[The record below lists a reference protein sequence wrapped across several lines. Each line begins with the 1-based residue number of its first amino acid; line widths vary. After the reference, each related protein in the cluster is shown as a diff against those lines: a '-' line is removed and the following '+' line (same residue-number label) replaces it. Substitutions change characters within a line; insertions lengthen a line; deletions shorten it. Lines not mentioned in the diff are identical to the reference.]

1 MRKSNKTLLSVAA
14 SVVIASAFTTS
25 VEASSYKVK
34 SGDTLWS
41 ISQKYNT
48 SVQNL
53 QSINNISGTIIYPNQ
68 VIETG
73 SGESSNSSSSN
84 VSSSN
89 TSTYKVK
96 SGDTLWA
103 IGKKYGTSVN
113 TLKSLNGLSSDLIRV
128 GQTLKVSGSSNQTAS
143 TTASTQSSSKNEQV
157 KSATV
162 SNSGNTGSAIVNEA
176 KKHIGTPYVW
186 GGSQPGGFD
195 CSGFIHYVSK
205 QAGNSF
211 GRTSAASL
219 YNQST
224 KVSNPQPGD
233 LVFFKGTYKA
243 GISHV
248 GFYAG
253 NNQFVHAASSGVQI
267 TSLDSNYWSSHFA
280 GYGRM

>member
-1 MRKSNKTLLSVAA
+1 MRKSNKTLFSVAA
-14 SVVIASAFTTS
+14 TVVLASAFTTS
-25 VEASSYKVK
+25 VEASSYKVQ

-48 SVQNL
+48 TVQNL
-53 QSINNISGTIIYPNQ
+53 QSINNISGNIIYPDQ

-73 SGESSNSSSSN
+73 DGQTSNSSTP
-84 VSSSN
+84 SSSV
-89 TSTYKVK
+89 STYKVK

-103 IGKKYGTSVN
+103 IGKNHGVSVSN
-113 TLKSLNGLSSDLIRV
+113 LKSWNNLSSDLIV
-128 GQTLKVSGSSNQTAS
+128 TGQTLKVSGSSSSQSTS
-143 TTASTQSSSKNEQV
+143 TTSEKVSAKETKV
-157 KSATV
+157 KSASV
-162 SNSGNTGSAIVNEA
+162 STSGNNGSAIVNEA

-186 GGSQPGGFD
+186 GGASPSGFD
-195 CSGFIHYVSK
+195 CSGFIYYVSK

-211 GRTSAASL
+211 GRTSAANL

-233 LVFFKGTYKA
+233 LVFFEGTYKP

-253 NNQFVHAASSGVQI
+253 NNQFVHASSSGVQI
-267 TSLDSNYWSSHFA
+267 TSISNPYWNSHFA